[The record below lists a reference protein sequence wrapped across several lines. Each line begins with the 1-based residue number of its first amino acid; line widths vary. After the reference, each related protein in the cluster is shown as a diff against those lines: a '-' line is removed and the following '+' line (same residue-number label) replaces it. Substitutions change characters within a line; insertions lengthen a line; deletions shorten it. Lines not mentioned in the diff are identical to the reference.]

1 MREVLGHLVMPLTR
15 SLGGFLVQVVRS
27 RGSVDK
33 ASAEFARNLSRRPL
47 EDLTALLRHKASE
60 VIKAPGVGPRGQ
72 MADGCIHL
80 RDCARPLGL
89 PDDVSLADWR
99 VLLDWFPGGVRGLV
113 PKDRLEGVQLL
124 ATDQDW
130 SWGTSHGGGRTVR
143 STGRSQRLGRRRP

>member
-1 MREVLGHLVMPLTR
+1 VREVLGHLVMPLTR

-60 VIKAPGVGPRGQ
+60 VNKAPGVGPRGQ

-99 VLLDWFPGGVRGLV
+99 VLLDWFPGACV
-113 PKDRLEGVQLL
+113 
-124 ATDQDW
+124 AW
-130 SWGTSHGGGRTVR
+130 C
-143 STGRSQRLGRRRP
+143 RRIG